1 MMMGWIKPVV
11 LLPTAALAGLSPTQ
25 LEALLAHELA
35 HVRRHDYLVNV
46 LQSVVE
52 TLLFYHPAVWW
63 VSRQVRIDREHCA
76 DDLAVR
82 VCDRLVDASA
92 LADLAALAPA
102 PRLALAA
109 TDGSLLNRVR
119 RILGL
124 QPAPAASPGLWPI
137 VLVVLLVGAA
147 VPVAIASARTG
158 LYAARDSG
166 YTLTTTGTAE
176 QSSSTA
182 PMATRTGHGSMSY
195 STSAGRV
202 QLQWTGAF
210 RLTADEKDIAW
221 IAPGASVMITNGRR
235 WLSTGI
241 EAKALADGTIE
252 RHHFRTGFTK
262 PFEPDGRMFLES
274 SLQFLVRRA
283 GLDAS
288 ARVARLLADG
298 GRDAVLAEIDLLE
311 SDSVRRLYY
320 REVIGQSNPTSA
332 DVAAL
337 LERASRQIGSDSSLS
352 SLITATASAVAGDE
366 PSLVAVIQSTRAL
379 NSDSYHRRALT
390 ELMPAQVSRPV
401 AVAVLDVASEIG
413 SDSERSAVLT
423 TLVERGGL
431 TDATAPAFFALV
443 GSMGSSSYQGR
454 VLRAVSEVPGLPEPI
469 LGGALAA
476 ARTVGSDTE
485 RQRVVTAMMSD
496 TRMTPTTAPRVLA
509 TTGAVTS
516 DTHRAS
522 ILKDFVEKDGL
533 NAATAAEFFALVTTM
548 SSSSYQRQVMQTVID
563 RPAVAPAVL
572 TGWLQAVSSVSSDT
586 ERTRL
591 LLAAV
596 AKHRLTAGD
605 RELYLQAS
613 DGISSETNQTK
624 VLAALVRAE
633 RGR

>member
-1 MMMGWIKPVV
+1 V
-11 LLPTAALAGLSPTQ
+11 LRNVQRGEFLSPRAHLAEVPAAL
-25 LEALLAHELA
+25 EAVCLKAMNL
-35 HVRRHDYLVNV
+35 RPDDRY
-46 LQSVVE
+46 
-52 TLLFYHPAVWW
+52 
-63 VSRQVRIDREHCA
+63 VSA
-76 DDLAVR
+76 K
-82 VCDRLVDASA
+82 A
-92 LADLAALAPA
+92 LAQDVD

-332 DVAAL
+332 D
-337 LERASRQIGSDSSLS
+337 
-352 SLITATASAVAGDE
+352 
-366 PSLVAVIQSTRAL
+366 
-379 NSDSYHRRALT
+379 
-390 ELMPAQVSRPV
+390 
-401 AVAVLDVASEIG
+401 
-413 SDSERSAVLT
+413 
-423 TLVERGGL
+423 
-431 TDATAPAFFALV
+431 
-443 GSMGSSSYQGR
+443 
-454 VLRAVSEVPGLPEPI
+454 
-469 LGGALAA
+469 
-476 ARTVGSDTE
+476 
-485 RQRVVTAMMSD
+485 
-496 TRMTPTTAPRVLA
+496 
-509 TTGAVTS
+509 
-516 DTHRAS
+516 
-522 ILKDFVEKDGL
+522 DFVSVL
-533 NAATAAEFFALVTTM
+533 FFRRDKYG
-548 SSSSYQRQVMQTVID
+548 S
-563 RPAVAPAVL
+563 PCF
-572 TGWLQAVSSVSSDT
+572 
-586 ERTRL
+586 L
-591 LLAAV
+591 L
-596 AKHRLTAGD
+596 
-605 RELYLQAS
+605 
-613 DGISSETNQTK
+613 
-624 VLAALVRAE
+624 
-633 RGR
+633 